1 MQHFSRKALPLFPHS
16 PATLLLNS
24 PADPAN
30 PIPMTPQPL
39 PPAGDIASP
48 AAEDGLPVEAHPLP
62 PFLPEGARIL
72 FLGSF
77 PPPRKRWCMDFF
89 YPNWTNDFWRI
100 WGFLAAG
107 DKDYFTVP
115 GQKRFDRAR
124 IEQFCRQQGLA
135 LYDTAEAVV
144 RLKNN
149 ASDNFLRIVRPTDLA
164 SLLRRLPLCHTLV
177 ATGQK
182 SAETLGESLGF
193 EAPGV
198 GGRCE
203 ISFIGRPFTVWRM
216 PSSSRAYPRPVEW
229 KAEFYRKILE

>member
-30 PIPMTPQPL
+30 PIPMNPHPL

-124 IEQFCRQQGLA
+124 IEQFCR
-135 LYDTAEAVV
+135 
-144 RLKNN
+144 R
-149 ASDNFLRIVRPTDLA
+149 
-164 SLLRRLPLCHTLV
+164 
-177 ATGQK
+177 TGC
-182 SAETLGESLGF
+182 TLGAVLKIGSG
-193 EAPGV
+193 EAILDTPFV
-198 GGRCE
+198 FLVHRR
-203 ISFIGRPFTVWRM
+203 IRVLAAAVTAGRPRVLQVTM
-216 PSSSRAYPRPVEW
+216 PIPKRLFVAASAVYWENYGRRSGISKQQMQSMDIEPQPPVT
-229 KAEFYRKILE
+229 